1 MRSQMAKRMNINL
14 TQKQVEE
21 LEFIKTCKL
30 YDKYIDSDIIRDAI
44 DAYAETLGYPKNSTS
59 YGYRLTRV
67 SNICP

>member
-14 TQKQVEE
+14 TQKQIEE

-44 DAYAETLGYPKNSTS
+44 DVYAESLGYKTA
-59 YGYRLTRV
+59 
-67 SNICP
+67 

>member
-1 MRSQMAKRMNINL
+1 MRSQMTKRMNINL

-44 DAYAETLGYPKNSTS
+44 DIYAKALGYQKTA
-59 YGYRLTRV
+59 
-67 SNICP
+67 

>member
-44 DAYAETLGYPKNSTS
+44 DVYAETLENQKNISS

-67 SNICP
+67 CNIYP

>member
-14 TQKQVEE
+14 TQKQIEE

-30 YDKYIDSDIIRDAI
+30 YDRYIDSDIIRDAI
-44 DAYAETLGYPKNSTS
+44 DAYAVALGYKNSMS
-59 YGYRLTRV
+59 YGYRLTQG

>member
-30 YDKYIDSDIIRDAI
+30 YDKYIDSDIIRDSI
-44 DAYAETLGYPKNSTS
+44 DVYAKTLGYQKTA
-59 YGYRLTRV
+59 
-67 SNICP
+67 